1 MNKSLFELLEESQK
15 RKASLEAL
23 IATQSDVEVIA
34 DLRLRLRDV
43 EVAIAGLR
51 EEILKEIAK
60 RVLVTVM
67 ALALIVAISI
77 AFSSKAQAIDFDSS
91 EITTEDVD
99 ATDLSG
105 DDDLD
110 DVTADEIFE

>member
-23 IATQSDVEVIA
+23 IASQSDVEVLA
-34 DLRLRLRDV
+34 DLRIRLKDV
-43 EVAIAGLR
+43 EGVVAGLR

-60 RVLVTVM
+60 RVLVAVLAM
-67 ALALIVAISI
+67 ALIIAISI
-77 AFSSKAQAIDFDSS
+77 AFSSKASAIDFDSS

-99 ATDLSG
+99 ATDLS
-105 DDDLD
+105 DEDLE